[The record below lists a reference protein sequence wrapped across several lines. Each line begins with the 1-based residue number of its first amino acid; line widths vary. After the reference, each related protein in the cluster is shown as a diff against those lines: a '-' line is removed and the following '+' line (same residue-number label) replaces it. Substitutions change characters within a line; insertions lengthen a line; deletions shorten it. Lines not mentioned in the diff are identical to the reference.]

1 MRTALRT
8 MLVAAALLLAAP
20 LSSYADSA
28 APAAEKGDA
37 AAPCP
42 YAEGGVCC
50 GTCQE
55 KQKEAGAAAAEMGD
69 CPCKRAA
76 AAKAAA
82 AKAAAEKQH

>member
-28 APAAEKGDA
+28 APAAEKGD

-82 AKAAAEKQH
+82 AKAAAEKQQ